1 MDWAEKYRPQHLKE
15 IVGNSPALREMLDWA
30 RSWTP
35 ESKPLIL
42 YGKPGTGKTSGAYAL
57 AHDMDWEVIE
67 LNASDQR
74 TKGVIDRVA
83 GNASTTGTLTG
94 SQRRLILLDEADN
107 LQGNADRGG
116 ARAILDIIRN
126 SQQPIILVA
135 NDLYGLPPE
144 FRSRC
149 IPVQFKALQAR
160 SIGPHLKFICFS
172 EKITCSD
179 TALRVMAERANGD
192 MRAAVNMLYASA
204 SGKRSITE
212 EDVHTAE
219 KDTRSTIFS
228 LLTTLFSKNTDDELL
243 KKSYEL
249 DDTPDA
255 IEQWIEANV
264 HTIHD
269 KGRIADAYRCLSRAD
284 VYIGNTFRTQYYTL
298 WRYATTVMLLG
309 VSSAAGGHGI
319 HERIT
324 SPGRWQRM
332 AAMRQQRGTRIGL
345 MSKLAGTLHMPQQTL
360 RQGTYLQLV
369 TRLIDADPLSYARE
383 LSLDADQLDMVL
395 HDRGRV
401 QTVMKELERERK
413 EAEKLEKARE
423 AARKNREKEEKAAS
437 EESAPQKPP
446 ASGENPPAAEEGTPP
461 EKKRGRHTQATLF

>member
-15 IVGNSPALREMLDWA
+15 VVGNSPALREILDWA

-35 ESKPLIL
+35 GSKPLIL
-42 YGKPGTGKTSGAYAL
+42 YGKPGTGKTSSAYAL
-57 AHDMDWEVIE
+57 AHDMNWEVIE

-74 TKGVIDRVA
+74 TKGLIDRVA
-83 GNASTTGTLTG
+83 GNASTSGTLTG

-116 ARAILDIIRN
+116 ARAILDIIKA

-149 IPVQFKALQAR
+149 NPVQFKALQAR
-160 SIGPHLKFICFS
+160 SIAPHLKFICAS
-172 EKITCSD
+172 EKMTCSD
-179 TALRVMAERANGD
+179 AALRVIAERANGD

-212 EDVHTAE
+212 EDIHTSE
-219 KDTRSTIFS
+219 KDVRSTIFS
-228 LLTTLFSKNTDDELL
+228 LLTTLFSKNSDEELL
-243 KKSYEL
+243 RKSYEL

-264 HTIHD
+264 HTIND
-269 KGRIADAYRCLSRAD
+269 PGRIADAYRCLSRAD
-284 VYIGNTFRTQYYTL
+284 EYIGNTFRTQYYML
-298 WRYATTVMLLG
+298 WRYATSVMLLG

-324 SPGRWQRM
+324 SPGRWRKM

-345 MSKLAGTLHMPQQTL
+345 MSKLAAALHISQQTL
-360 RQGTYLQLV
+360 RGSTYMQLI

-383 LSLDADQLDMVL
+383 LSLDADQLEMVL

-401 QTVMKELERERK
+401 QAVIKELEQERK
-413 EAEKLEKARE
+413 EAEKLEKAKE
-423 AARKNREKEEKAAS
+423 TARRKGDKEKKAAS
-437 EESAPQKPP
+437 EASVAKKSP
-446 ASGENPPAAEEGTPP
+446 ATEEKPAAEENTVPD
-461 EKKRGRHTQATLF
+461 KKRSHTQATLF

>member
-1 MDWAEKYRPQHLKE
+1 MDWSEKFRPQHLKE
-15 IVGNSPALREMLDWA
+15 VVGNSPALREMLEWA

-35 ESKPLIL
+35 ESKPLVL
-42 YGKPGTGKTSGAYAL
+42 YGKPGTGKTSSAYAL
-57 AHDMDWEVIE
+57 AHDMGWEVIE

-83 GNASTTGTLTG
+83 GNASTSGTLTG

-116 ARAILDIIRN
+116 ARAILDIIRS

-160 SIGPHLKFICFS
+160 SIAPHLKFICAA
-172 EKITCSD
+172 EKVACSD
-179 TALRVMAERANGD
+179 TALRVIAERANGD

-228 LLTTLFSKNTDDELL
+228 LLTTLFSRNTDDELL
-243 KKSYEL
+243 QKSYEL

-269 KGRIADAYRCLSRAD
+269 HERIADAYRCLSRAD
-284 VYIGNTFRTQYYTL
+284 MYIGNTFRTQYYML
-298 WRYATTVMLLG
+298 WRYATAVMLLG

-345 MSKLAGTLHMPQQTL
+345 MSKLAGALHMPQQTL

-369 TRLIDADPLSYARE
+369 TRLVDADPLSYARE
-383 LSLDADQLDMVL
+383 LSIDGDQLEMLL
-395 HDRGRV
+395 HDRTRV
-401 QTVMKELERERK
+401 QSVMKELERERK
-413 EAEKLEKARE
+413 EAEKLEKTRE
-423 AARKNREKEEKAAS
+423 EVRKKQEKQEKAAS
-437 EESAPQKPP
+437 EASALKRS
-446 ASGENPPAAEEGTPP
+446 SGAEEKQPAPEDDTAP
-461 EKKRGRHTQATLF
+461 EKKRSRHTQATLF